1 MVMSRSL
8 ESDRGGPSLEIV
20 HSKRCL
26 EYSYAGHPENPSRVS
41 KAGEILKELGYRFVE
56 PKPASDEDL
65 LRAHTKDW
73 IERVRRGGSFDAD
86 TPGSAD
92 IYEYARLSAGRALV
106 AANAGGLSLLR
117 PPGHHAGKAGRAL
130 CAATLGFCYFNNIAI
145 AVRHLDEPTLIL
157 DIDGHHGN
165 GTQEIFLGD
174 SKVTYVSL
182 HRIPHYPGTGLV
194 SDKNCLNFPLSFDA
208 GDEQYLKSLD
218 TALRQVNMKR
228 VEVIAISA
236 GFDAHRGDLA
246 SLGLTSDCYREIG
259 KRLRSLGKRVFGVL
273 EGGYSGENI
282 ARDLNE
288 LIGGLEGRERSERSV

>member
-1 MVMSRSL
+1 MVMSPSF
-8 ESDRGGPSLEIV
+8 EPDGEGPSLEIV

-26 EYSYAGHPENPSRVS
+26 EYSYPGHLESPERVGNASELLS
-41 KAGEILKELGYRFVE
+41 KFGYSFLQPE
-56 PKPASDEDL
+56 PASEEDL
-65 LRAHTKDW
+65 LRVHSRNW
-73 IERVRRGGSFDAD
+73 VERVRRGGLFDAD
-86 TPGSAD
+86 TPGARN
-92 IYEYARLSAGRALV
+92 IYEYATLA
-106 AANAGGLSLLR
+106 AGGAILAATVVGFSLLR

-130 CAATLGFCYFNNIAI
+130 GASTLGFCYFNNLAI
-145 AVRHLDEPTLIL
+145 AVRRLNEPTLIL

-182 HRIPHYPGTGLV
+182 HRSPHYPGTGLI
-194 SDKNCLNFPLSFDA
+194 SENNCLNFPLSFDV
-208 GDEQYLKSLD
+208 GDEKYLKTLD
-218 TALRQVNMKR
+218 TALRQVDMKR

-236 GFDAHRGDLA
+236 GFDAHKGDLA

-259 KRLRSLGKRVFGVL
+259 KRLRNLGKRVFGVL

-288 LIGGLEGRERSERSV
+288 FIGGLEHRERSERSV